1 MHNNP
6 SFNITPII
14 NQIARSEGATI
25 ALAKSLLDEDSF
37 EQFLVEYEIQSRYS
51 MMDFIEQFPNIIE
64 DKEDL
69 RDSLNASIESLKKK
83 RK

>member
-1 MHNNP
+1 MYSNL
-6 SFNITPII
+6 SFDFTPII

>member
-64 DKEDL
+64 DEEDL